1 MSGLALR
8 NGGGLPEVEAAD
20 ILLVE
25 EREPDTVRN
34 GIALSGTL
42 HRTFDRGLLQTASF

>member
-1 MSGLALR
+1 MSGLARR
-8 NGGGLPEVEAAD
+8 NGGGRPEVEAAD

-34 GIALSGTL
+34 GIALSGNL
-42 HRTFDRGLLQTASF
+42 HGMFDRGLLQTASF